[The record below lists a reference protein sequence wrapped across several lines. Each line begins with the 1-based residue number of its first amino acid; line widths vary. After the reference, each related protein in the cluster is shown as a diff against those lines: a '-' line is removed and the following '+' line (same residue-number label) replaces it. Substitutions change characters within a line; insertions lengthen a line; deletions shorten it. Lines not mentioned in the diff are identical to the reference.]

1 MKKFFTLQ
9 FWKDEMRS
17 LTATFISAFP
27 FYLLLETKEILLEI
41 YQNGNVT
48 MAIVL
53 ALAYGAWRAVVKSAL
68 TALVPSL
75 FPPRT
80 SKPLQDGSASN

>member
-1 MKKFFTLQ
+1 MKKLLTLQ

-17 LTATFISAFP
+17 LMATFISAFP

-48 MAIVL
+48 MALVL
-53 ALAYGAWRAVVKSAL
+53 AFVYGGWRAIVKSAL

-80 SKPLQDGSASN
+80 SKPLQDGTPND